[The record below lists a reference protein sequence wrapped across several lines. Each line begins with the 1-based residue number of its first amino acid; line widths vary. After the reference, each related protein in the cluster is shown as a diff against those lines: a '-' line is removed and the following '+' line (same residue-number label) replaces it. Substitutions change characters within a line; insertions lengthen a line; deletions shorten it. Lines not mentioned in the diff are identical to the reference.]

1 MATASKEEQVFE
13 FLANLPRETW
23 ILVAVAIVVGWM
35 LSWLW
40 RWYRENSALKS
51 LISTITAVGSDHLK
65 DVLVPDGMNNFFHV
79 DFLLLTPRGVVVI
92 DLRDVGGN
100 IFGGDQMSEWTVMD
114 GANRFTFTNPQSP
127 LYDRIAAVKA
137 LAGDIPV
144 EGRIVFT
151 RRAKFPKGLP
161 KWTLMVDSLSSD
173 FPTVERA
180 AMASTAG
187 RYTEAWQR
195 IKSAVKPSSM
205 NQVRP
210 VPTP

>member
-1 MATASKEEQVFE
+1 MANQSKEQLVFD
-13 FLANLPRETW
+13 FLAGLPGETW
-23 ILVAVAIVVGWM
+23 ILVGGAVVLGWT

-40 RWYRENSALKS
+40 RWYRERSARKS
-51 LISTITAVGSDHLK
+51 LIGTITAVGVDYLK
-65 DVLVPDGMNNFFHV
+65 DVLVPDGMNSYFHV

-100 IFGGDQMSEWTVMD
+100 IFGGDQMTEWTVMD
-114 GANRFTFTNPQSP
+114 GANRFTFTNPQSA

-137 LAGDIPV
+137 LAGEMPV

-151 RRAKFPKGLP
+151 RRARFPKGLP

-180 AMASTAG
+180 AMANTAG
-187 RYTEAWQR
+187 RFSEAWQR
-195 IKSAVKPSSM
+195 IRGAVKPSSM

-210 VPTP
+210 VPTS

>member
-1 MATASKEEQVFE
+1 LANTKREDVVID
-13 FLANLPRETW
+13 FLASLPPETW
-23 ILVAVAIVVGWM
+23 ILVGGAVVLGWM

-40 RWYRENSALKS
+40 RWYREASARKS
-51 LISTITAVGSDHLK
+51 LVGTITAVGVDHLK
-65 DVLVPDGMNNFFHV
+65 DVLVPDGMNGYFHV

-114 GANRFTFTNPQSP
+114 GAQRFTFTNPQSA

-137 LAGDIPV
+137 LAGDMPV

-180 AMASTAG
+180 AMTSTAG
-187 RYTEAWQR
+187 RYNEAWQR
-195 IKSAVKPSSM
+195 IRDAVKPSSM

-210 VPTP
+210 VPTS